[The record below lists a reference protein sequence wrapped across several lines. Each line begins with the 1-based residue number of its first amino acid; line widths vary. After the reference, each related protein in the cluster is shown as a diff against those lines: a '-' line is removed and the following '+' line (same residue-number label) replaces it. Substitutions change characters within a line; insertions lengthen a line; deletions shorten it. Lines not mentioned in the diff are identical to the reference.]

1 MAASAGVERLHR
13 FAPTVLFAVSLVMFV
28 ATTSG
33 GPGWDRAADRA
44 VLAGYLVRTGA
55 APLYDALAGV
65 AAHAPVGE
73 VGFRLSLLAA
83 VLGALTLAGVIA
95 AVRALLPKDPFAGL
109 IAALVLVLAP
119 PFREAAATAA
129 PAMLAACGVVWSLAA
144 AATHAR
150 TKSVRAVALAFASV
164 AIVVGSAPWLG
175 AAFAVMIVLWLAR
188 AGARRDRLAIGV
200 GALGAVVV
208 ALWIGATGPLPSPAF
223 DLTAMVAAS
232 GRGAGAIV
240 VGAGLLGAAFAA
252 ATGLA
257 SARWLALAIVVAGA
271 HAVAFDPAPAPL
283 LASLAIGI
291 AVIPSAVARAVPL
304 ARTWGV
310 VAAGIPLVA
319 VAVVTGGSLWI
330 DDPEAA
336 PARVATDVIGE
347 LPPGPGVIVAT
358 HRTLWSAVQYAQA
371 IAGAR
376 PDLRLAPPA
385 LPSVTDVIAA
395 DALRAKQIV
404 GADVPAFGRL
414 DPTRGVPRG
423 RGFELRAEP
432 FVGAILPPPPA
443 RYPSAIGEELA
454 VQLALARARFEAGM
468 GRLDAAARAA
478 GLTTRFR
485 AADLAVLSTS
495 LPTPERPALWSY
507 IPRLD
512 LRAPGPWLLDLF
524 GDDLAW
530 VAGIPQPAVEGPPAR
545 RLHALWRELL
555 VGQRTA
561 NDPEIVALGP
571 PAVDATAK
579 LLAEKKT
586 ADSLGETTG
595 GTRSK
600 RGSGDRGAGGTP

>member
-1 MAASAGVERLHR
+1 MRAGQIIARFAPCVAASAGVERLHR
-13 FAPTVLFAVSLVMFV
+13 WYPTVVFAGSLVLLV
-28 ATTSG
+28 VSAAG

-44 VLAGYLVRTGA
+44 VLAAYLARTAA
-55 APLYDALAGV
+55 APLHDALAGV
-65 AAHAPVGE
+65 AAHLPVGE

-83 VLGALTLAGVIA
+83 LLGALTIAGVIA

-109 IAALVLVLAP
+109 IPAIVLVLAP
-119 PFREAAATAA
+119 PFRDATATA
-129 PAMLAACGVVWSLAA
+129 GPAMLAACGVVWSVAA

-150 TKSVRAVALAFASV
+150 TTSVRAAALAIAAV
-164 AIVVGSAPWLG
+164 AAVVGSAPWLG
-175 AAFAVMIVLWLAR
+175 AALAVLIFLWLAR
-188 AGARRDRLAIGV
+188 AGARRDHLAIGA
-200 GALGAVVV
+200 GALGGVIV
-208 ALWIGATGPLPSPAF
+208 ALWVGATGRLPATTL

-257 SARWLALAIVVAGA
+257 LARWFCGAIVLVGA
-271 HAVAFDPAPAPL
+271 HAVVFDPAPAPL
-283 LASLAIGI
+283 LAALAVGI
-291 AVIPSAVARAVPL
+291 SVIPSAVARAVPV
-304 ARTWGV
+304 ARSWV
-310 VAAGIPLVA
+310 VLAAGLPLVA
-319 VAVVTGGSLWI
+319 VAVVTGGSFRI
-330 DDPEAA
+330 DDPGSA
-336 PARVATDVIGE
+336 PARVATDLIGE

-358 HRTLWSAVQYAQA
+358 HSTLWSAIHYAGA

-376 PDLRLAPPA
+376 PDLRLAAPA
-385 LPSVTDVIAA
+385 APDVADVIAA
-395 DALRAKQIV
+395 DALRAKQIA

-414 DPTRGVPRG
+414 DPTRSVPRG

-432 FVGAILPPPPA
+432 LAVAIAPPPPA
-443 RYPSAIGEELA
+443 HYSSAIGEELA
-454 VQLALARARFEAGM
+454 VKLALARARFEAGM

-478 GLTTRFR
+478 GLTARFR

-495 LPTPERPALWSY
+495 LMTPERPALWSY

-530 VAGIPQPAVEGPPAR
+530 VAGLPQPAVEGPPAR

-555 VGQRTA
+555 AGQRTA

-571 PAVDATAK
+571 AAVEATAK
-579 LLAEKKT
+579 LVA
-586 ADSLGETTG
+586 A
-595 GTRSK
+595 
-600 RGSGDRGAGGTP
+600 TPGN

>member
-13 FAPTVLFAVSLVMFV
+13 WSPTVVFAVSLVMLV
-28 ATTSG
+28 ASTSG

-44 VLAGYLVRTGA
+44 VLAGYLVRTAA

-65 AAHAPVGE
+65 AAHVPVGE

-83 VLGALTLAGVIA
+83 VLGALTLTGVIA
-95 AVRALLPKDPFAGL
+95 AVRGLLPKDPFAGL
-109 IAALVLVLAP
+109 VPAIVLVLAP
-119 PFREAAATAA
+119 PFRDATATAA
-129 PAMLAACGVVWSLAA
+129 PAMLAACGAVWSIAA
-144 AATHAR
+144 AAGHAR
-150 TKSVRAVALAFASV
+150 TKSARAAALAVAALA
-164 AIVVGSAPWLG
+164 VVIGSAPWLG
-175 AAFAVMIVLWLAR
+175 AGFAVMIGVWLAR
-188 AGARRDRLAIGV
+188 AGARRDHLAIAA
-200 GALGAVVV
+200 GALGVVV
-208 ALWIGATGPLPSPAF
+208 LALWIGATGRLPAVTF

-257 SARWLALAIVVAGA
+257 LARWLALAILLAGV

-283 LASLAIGI
+283 LAALAIGI
-291 AVIPSAVARAVPL
+291 AVIPSAIARAVPL
-304 ARTWGV
+304 ARSWV
-310 VAAGIPLVA
+310 VLAAGIPLVA
-319 VAVVTGGSLWI
+319 VAVAVGASFRI
-330 DDPEAA
+330 DDPGAA
-336 PARVATDVIGE
+336 PARVASDVIGE

-358 HRTLWSAVQYAQA
+358 HSTLWSAVRYAQA

-376 PDLRLAPPA
+376 PDLRLVAPA

-395 DALRAKQIV
+395 DALRAKQVV

-414 DPTRGVPRG
+414 DPTRSVPRG

-432 FVGAILPPPPA
+432 LAVAVVPPPPA
-443 RYPSAIGEELA
+443 RYPSAVGEELA
-454 VQLALARARFEAGM
+454 VQLALGRARFEAGM

-478 GLTTRFR
+478 GLTGRFR
-485 AADLAVLSTS
+485 AADLAVLSTL

-512 LRAPGPWLLDLF
+512 QRAPGPWLLDLF

-545 RLHALWRELL
+545 RLHALWREVLS
-555 VGQRTA
+555 GQRA
-561 NDPEIVALGP
+561 AEDPEIVALGP
-571 PAVDATAK
+571 AAVAATAE
-579 LLAEKKT
+579 LRKKN
-586 ADSLGETTG
+586 
-595 GTRSK
+595 RQ
-600 RGSGDRGAGGTP
+600 